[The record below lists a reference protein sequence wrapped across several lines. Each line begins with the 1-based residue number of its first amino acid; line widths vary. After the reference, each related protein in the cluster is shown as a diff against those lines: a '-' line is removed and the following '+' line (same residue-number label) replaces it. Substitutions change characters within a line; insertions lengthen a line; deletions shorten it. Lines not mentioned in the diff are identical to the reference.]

1 MRNIFLITLNVL
13 KMSFRKKG
21 GILVSILLPSII
33 CIVTVLANIGNLSSS
48 IKIGVFDKDNTMLSN
63 DMIDAI
69 NLRDNFKTIAVSE
82 DQIKELVLDQKVDC
96 VMVIPESFQSGIYN
110 GKEEKV
116 KFLSIKGEDTT
127 AYIESF
133 VNYYIQ
139 GLDDISK
146 ASEEDQ
152 KLFNKMYKGNKD
164 EIIKLKVEKLEDKN
178 LSKNITYVTMGFLL
192 MFVMSGAG
200 FITSYII
207 REKRNKTFFRIC
219 SAPVKSKDYVLSNV
233 LTSLII
239 VLIQVTLVVF
249 VMTKVLNVNIFMKNI
264 ELFIILMCFG
274 LVSIGIGLTVV
285 AFSKTTNQV
294 GTLNTLI
301 LTPTCMLGGCF
312 WPVEVMPPWLQRIG
326 DFVPQTWALRSILKL
341 QSGGSFNTILPY
353 IAILL
358 SFAFVFI
365 LIAIYGFNRRNDVA
379 NFI

>member
-33 CIVTVLANIGNLSSS
+33 CIITVLANVGSSSGS
-48 IKIGVFDKDNTMLSN
+48 IKIGVLDKDNTVLSN
-63 DMIDAI
+63 DMIDTI
-69 NLRDNFKTIAVSE
+69 NLKGNFKTIAVLE
-82 DQIKELVLDQKVDC
+82 DQIKEVVLEQKVDC

-110 GKEEKV
+110 GKGDKV
-116 KFLSIKGEDTT
+116 KFVSIKGEDTT
-127 AYIESF
+127 AYISSF

-139 GLDDISK
+139 GLNDISK
-146 ASEEDQ
+146 ASEGDQ
-152 KLFNKMYKGNKD
+152 NIFNKMYKGNKN
-164 EIIKLKVEKLEDKN
+164 ELIKLKVEKLEDKN

-200 FITSYII
+200 FISSYIVS
-207 REKRNKTFFRIC
+207 EKRNKTFFRIC
-219 SAPVKSKDYVLSNV
+219 SAPVKAKDYVLSNV

-239 VLIQVTLVVF
+239 VLIQVTLVIF

-264 ELFIILMCFG
+264 ELFTILMCFG

-312 WPVEVMPPWLQRIG
+312 WSPDFMPPWLQRVG
-326 DFVPQTWALRSILKL
+326 DFVPQTWALRSITTL
-341 QSGGSFNTILPY
+341 QTGGSFNTILPY

-358 SFAFVFI
+358 SFALVFI
-365 LIAIYGFNRRNDVA
+365 LIAIYGFNRRNDVS

>member
-116 KFLSIKGEDTT
+116 KFLSIKGEATT